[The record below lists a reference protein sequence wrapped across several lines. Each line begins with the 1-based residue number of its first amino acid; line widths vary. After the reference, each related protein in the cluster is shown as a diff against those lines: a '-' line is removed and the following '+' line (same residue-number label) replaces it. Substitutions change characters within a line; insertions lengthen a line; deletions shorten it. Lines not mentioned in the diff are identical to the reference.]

1 MKHLA
6 QFFAV
11 LTAASAL
18 SLATKAQVNCLLDL
32 NSVTLPADADA
43 KVHAKLIVEIAPSWH
58 IASITQQSGGPFP
71 TEIAIPSGQPF
82 RLAGKI
88 IGPKAHKKNNPAF
101 GMDVEMHTGTVIF
114 TLPLVATTDIQPG
127 TKLTVE
133 ITYQACNGETCLLQ
147 KTEKVTASIKPN
159 AAQEESKKP

>member
-18 SLATKAQVNCLLDL
+18 ALATQAQVNCLLDL
-32 NSVTLPADADA
+32 NSVTLPADADV

-58 IASITQQSGGPFP
+58 IASITQQLGGPFP
-71 TEIAIPSGQPF
+71 TEIVIPSGQPF

-88 IGPKAHKKNNPAF
+88 IGPKAYKKNNPAF

-133 ITYQACNGETCLLQ
+133 ITYQACNGETCLQQ
-147 KTEKVTASIKPN
+147 KTEKVTASIKPK